1 RVGLLVGIG
10 GQARVEPVLDADGAD
25 VMDHDAAL
33 VLLAAPVHILQLAL
47 AEHGRVVG
55 HGAEDD
61 HGPANAARAHV
72 GFHVL
77 GAVAAA
83 VDGGAFHAHHGA
95 GGVFDASVEQV
106 GEVIP
111 HLILGRVAGQFDVVD
126 GPAGHASTPA
136 DDVHGEAV
144 VLRVDARG
152 DGEHAARGG
161 AQCIRFR
168 AIGED

>member
-1 RVGLLVGIG
+1 
-10 GQARVEPVLDADGAD
+10 
-25 VMDHDAAL
+25 
-33 VLLAAPVHILQLAL
+33 
-47 AEHGRVVG
+47 
-55 HGAEDD
+55 
-61 HGPANAARAHV
+61 RAHV

-111 HLILGRVAGQFDVVD
+111 HLILGRVAGQFDVFD

-168 AIGED
+168 AIGEDVVLDLAHGRVFPRLGEAIVDEGLEPGRVVLRAAPHGDQIEPARAQPDRVI